1 MIQNKE
7 MKALLAKSALEKY
20 EDLTDREMEVIK
32 YIWEGYFNNEIATL
46 LKLSVKTVE
55 VHRANIMLKYR
66 TKNVIQ
72 MIRIAIAKEIIKIK
86 E

>member
-1 MIQNKE
+1 MIPNKE

-72 MIRIAIAKEIIKIK
+72 MIRIALAKEIIKIK